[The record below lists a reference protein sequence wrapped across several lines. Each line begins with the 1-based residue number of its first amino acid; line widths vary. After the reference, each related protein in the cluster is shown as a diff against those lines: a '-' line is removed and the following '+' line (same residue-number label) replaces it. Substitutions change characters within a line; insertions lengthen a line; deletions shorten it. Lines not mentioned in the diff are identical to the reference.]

1 MTSHEI
7 GIRRARV
14 ARRSGIVRLAA
25 GGFTLCVTAIL
36 AVTAAYGLRLRDTA
50 DMVALPPT
58 AVVFTGQFDRIVLG
72 LDLLSEGKIQTLFI
86 SGVNRG
92 AGLSTSGF
100 ADQFHLSPRLRED
113 LASGR
118 IILKSEAQD
127 TLENAC
133 ETSRWLRAGPPV
145 NTLLLITSRRHM
157 PRASL
162 ALERAARFRVRI
174 ERLSVGEELLQ
185 DPAAFL
191 SETVKFAKTLA
202 ISFLPERLWPDDENG
217 LCRAG

>member
-1 MTSHEI
+1 M
-7 GIRRARV
+7 RRAPG
-14 ARRSGIVRLAA
+14 ARRLGLVRLA
-25 GGFTLCVTAIL
+25 GGFLLLLVSAGLAI
-36 AVTAAYGLRLRDTA
+36 AADYGLRLRDTA
-50 DMVALPPT
+50 SMAALPAT
-58 AVVFTGQFDRIVLG
+58 AVVFTGQFDRIAVG

-92 AGLSTSGF
+92 AGLSTAGF
-100 ADQFHLSPRLRED
+100 ADQFHLSPALRQD

-118 IILKSEAQD
+118 IVLKSEAQD

-133 ETSRWLRAGPPV
+133 ETARWLRTEPSI
-145 NTLLLITSRRHM
+145 NRLLLITSRRHM

-162 ALERAARFRVRI
+162 ALERATRFRVRI

-185 DPAAFL
+185 DPSAFL
-191 SETVKFAKTLA
+191 SEGIKFAKTLA